1 MNKGY
6 VKISITGKNP
16 RLFLKLFIINKI
28 RYDKYKEVNHKQI
41 VLRISYDDY
50 LLLKEKT
57 SLYEISIVK
66 YYGLIKYVT
75 FFKNNF
81 SFVICFF
88 CAIIFLF
95 LISNVCFQMQVVH
108 DDSSIRK
115 LVKEELNS
123 HGVKELSLI
132 PKFSK
137 RRKIIS
143 KIINDNKDKLEWLE
157 IERKG
162 SKLIVRATERKVNP
176 EEEALENRNIVAKKS
191 GIIKKIEASSG
202 VIMKKINDYVTKG
215 DIIVSGDIIKDETV
229 KGQVASIGVV
239 YAETWYNVSVEYP
252 LYYEET
258 KYLNEIKNNYI
269 IKFFNKSFALKKNYT
284 DSYLEKKK
292 ILISDKIF
300 PFEIS
305 VEKQRKTKV
314 IKQTL
319 SADEAVKKA
328 QEVAEKKILSTLDKD
343 EYIISKKILNFNA
356 NDSKIKVDVFFK
368 VYENITDY
376 KKTDPNLLNEEIKT
390 EE

>member
-6 VKISITGKNP
+6 VKICITGKNP
-16 RLFLKLFIINKI
+16 RLYFKRFIINKI
-28 RYDKYKEVNHKQI
+28 SYDKYKELNHKQVI
-41 VLRISYDDY
+41 FRISYNDY

-57 SLYEISIVK
+57 SLYEISVIK
-66 YYGLIKYVT
+66 YYGLIKYII

-81 SFVICFF
+81 SFVICFT

-95 LISNVCFQMQVVH
+95 FISNLCFQMQVIH
-108 DDSSIRK
+108 GDISIRK
-115 LVKEELNS
+115 LVKEELAS
-123 HGVKELSLI
+123 HGIKELSFI

-137 RRKIIS
+137 RRKIITE
-143 KIINDNKDKLEWLE
+143 IINDNKDKLEWLE
-157 IERKG
+157 IEKKG
-162 SKLIVRATERKVNP
+162 SKLIVRVTERKLNP
-176 EEEALENRNIVAKKS
+176 KKETLENRHIVAKKS

-202 VIMKKINDYVTKG
+202 VIMKKINDYVSKG

-258 KYLNEIKNNYI
+258 RYLNKMKNNYI
-269 IKFFNKSFALKKNYT
+269 IRFFNRSFSLKKNYT
-284 DSYLEKKK
+284 DSYLENKKV
-292 ILISDKIF
+292 LISDKIF

-305 VEKQRKTKV
+305 VEKQRKTKI

-319 SADEAVKKA
+319 SASEAVEKA
-328 QEVAEKKILSTLDKD
+328 QEVAEKKILLSLDKD
-343 EYIISKKILNFNA
+343 EYIISKKILNFSA
-356 NDSKIKVDVFFK
+356 DDSKIKVDVFFK

-376 KKTDPNLLNEEIKT
+376 KKTDPNLLNEEIKK